1 MEQWEDDDVPPF
13 ADPNIRPDYVVALGN
28 LILAHNE
35 VDYRLGKALERV
47 VLRIAPDKSLIKY
60 ADGSFACRLDKLEL
74 FLKAAPNSGAVNL
87 DVVQLRALNTIRN
100 DVAHGHFEQNW
111 DGTFQLVSK
120 VKKSKDRR
128 RKYTSEQLQRATVEL
143 RAIAVNLHG
152 HEIFGDFPQT
162 HSLPRGAM
170 PIMVESTE

>member
-1 MEQWEDDDVPPF
+1 MTDWDDNEVPPF
-13 ADPNIRPDYVVALGN
+13 ADPNLRPDYVVALGN

-47 VLRIAPDKSLIKY
+47 VLRIAPDKSLIRY

-74 FLKAAPNSGAVNL
+74 FLKAAPNSGAVKL
-87 DVVQLRALNTIRN
+87 DVVRLRDLNTIRN

-120 VKKSKDRR
+120 VKRSKERR
-128 RKYTSEQLQRATVEL
+128 REYTSEQLQCATVEL

-162 HSLPRGAM
+162 YHLPPGAR
-170 PIMVESTE
+170 PV